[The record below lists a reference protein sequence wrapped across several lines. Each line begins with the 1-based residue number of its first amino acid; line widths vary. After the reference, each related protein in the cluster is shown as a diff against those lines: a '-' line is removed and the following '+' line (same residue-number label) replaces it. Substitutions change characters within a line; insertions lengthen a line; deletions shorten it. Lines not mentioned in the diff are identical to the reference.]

1 MSPWDEISEW
11 DQWTTKC
18 LGMRFRNETNGL
30 LHQLKLSRFVQVAMV
45 KHYSTLEFPSMVLE
59 MEKDDYIITAGC
71 DYYHHIGCPS
81 KHRYTLGPLLVVVD
95 HSSAVQTGA
104 RVIGEG
110 GSTLFSKA
118 LPWEFK
124 PETECNT
131 PPQQV
136 IKL

>member
-71 DYYHHIGCPS
+71 DYYHHILANIDTPLALYWLLLAIAVLCKQVQES
-81 KHRYTLGPLLVVVD
+81 LERVGPLSSPR
-95 HSSAVQTGA
+95 HSPGNLSLKLNA
-104 RVIGEG
+104 IHP
-110 GSTLFSKA
+110 LSK
-118 LPWEFK
+118 
-124 PETECNT
+124 
-131 PPQQV
+131 
-136 IKL
+136 